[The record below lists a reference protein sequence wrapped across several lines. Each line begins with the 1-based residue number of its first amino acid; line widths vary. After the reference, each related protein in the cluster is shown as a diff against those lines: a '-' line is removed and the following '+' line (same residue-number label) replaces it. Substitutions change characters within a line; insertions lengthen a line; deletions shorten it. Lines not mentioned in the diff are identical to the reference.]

1 MVHQGQAWSTTAS
14 TALPDS
20 LSGALHE
27 RDAVGQRPIEG
38 DRLSCRHRCR
48 YCFRRLFLQAPA
60 ASSCCWRRSAP
71 RSAAAGSPPVS
82 GEAGRLG
89 EGVSLEEHQED
100 ASPRSAWGRSG
111 REQCGG
117 GCARQGSLRVARP
130 VKKRGES
137 QGRPGSTTRRPEQTC
152 GGRRPASFARRS
164 LPGWDLYRSGCRG
177 AGADYRT
184 TLLVRGDEPGAG
196 AQKLSRNHGG
206 RSGTRVAGSLRAA
219 ANGRRLKLW
228 DPGGLWGRPCCR
240 WAGVAL
246 GAGGSLF
253 GQYLLSRTSTR
264 QLEVQESAAHR
275 AELKDAVLTFLALA
289 SQVEKAALARSAV
302 VAP

>member
-27 RDAVGQRPIEG
+27 RDAVGQRPIEA

-82 GEAGRLG
+82 GEAGHLG

-100 ASPRSAWGRSG
+100 ACPRSAWGRSG

-130 VKKRGES
+130 VKNGGRARGAR
-137 QGRPGSTTRRPEQTC
+137 GVRPGAPNRPAAA
-152 GGRRPASFARRS
+152 GGRLHSPVGA
-164 LPGWDLYRSGCRG
+164 CRG
-177 AGADYRT
+177 GTCTAVVVAVQAPT
-184 TLLVRGDEPGAG
+184 TEPRSIYARSRPRLLVRGDGPGAG
-196 AQKLSRNHGG
+196 AQKLSRIHGG

-228 DPGGLWGRPCCR
+228 NPGGGF
-240 WAGVAL
+240 GVGLVVVGPVLRSAR
-246 GAGGSLF
+246 ADRCSASTSCH
-253 GQYLLSRTSTR
+253 GQ
-264 QLEVQESAAHR
+264 
-275 AELKDAVLTFLALA
+275 ALA
-289 SQVEKAALARSAV
+289 SWKYRSR
-302 VAP
+302 PRTGRSSRTPS

>member
-27 RDAVGQRPIEG
+27 RDAVGQRPIED

-48 YCFRRLFLQAPA
+48 YCFRRLFLQASA
-60 ASSCCWRRSAP
+60 ASPCCWRRSAP

-100 ASPRSAWGRSG
+100 ACPRSAWGRSG

-130 VKKRGES
+130 VKKRGRAR
-137 QGRPGSTTRRPEQTC
+137 GARGVRPGAPNRPAAA
-152 GGRRPASFARRS
+152 GGRLHSPVGLAGVGLVPQWLSRCRRR
-164 LPGWDLYRSGCRG
+164 LPNHDLYTPVVARAFSYGATDPARVPRSCPVFTV
-177 AGADYRT
+177 AGA
-184 TLLVRGDEPGAG
+184 VRGWRGLF
-196 AQKLSRNHGG
+196 AQRRTGG
-206 RSGTRVAGSLRAA
+206 DSSYGI
-219 ANGRRLKLW
+219 
-228 DPGGLWGRPCCR
+228 PGGL
-240 WAGVAL
+240 
-246 GAGGSLF
+246 GAGLVVVGPVLHSARADRCSASTSCH
-253 GQYLLSRTSTR
+253 GQ
-264 QLEVQESAAHR
+264 
-275 AELKDAVLTFLALA
+275 ALA
-289 SQVEKAALARSAV
+289 SWKYRSR
-302 VAP
+302 PRTGRSSRTPS

>member
-82 GEAGRLG
+82 GEAGHLG

-100 ASPRSAWGRSG
+100 ACPRSAWGRSG

-130 VKKRGES
+130 VKNGGRARGAR
-137 QGRPGSTTRRPEQTC
+137 GVRPGAPN
-152 GGRRPASFARRS
+152 RPAAAGDRLHSPVGA
-164 LPGWDLYRSGCRG
+164 CRG
-177 AGADYRT
+177 GTCTAVVVAVQAPTTEPPFSYGATNPARVPRSCPVITVAGA
-184 TLLVRGDEPGAG
+184 VRGWRGLFAQRRTGGDSSYGIPGGSGAG
-196 AQKLSRNHGG
+196 LVVVGPVLRSARADRCSASTSCHG
-206 RSGTRVAGSLRAA
+206 
-219 ANGRRLKLW
+219 
-228 DPGGLWGRPCCR
+228 
-240 WAGVAL
+240 
-246 GAGGSLF
+246 
-253 GQYLLSRTSTR
+253 Q
-264 QLEVQESAAHR
+264 
-275 AELKDAVLTFLALA
+275 ALA
-289 SQVEKAALARSAV
+289 SWKYRSR
-302 VAP
+302 PRTGRSSRTPS